1 MGMFSH
7 GKIDREVTQ
16 QWECSVTVRQR
27 GNTAV
32 GMFSHGKIDREV
44 TQQWECSVILR

>member
-1 MGMFSH
+1 MRMFNH

-16 QWECSVTVRQR
+16 QWERLVTVRQR

-32 GMFSHGKIDREV
+32 GIFSHLKIEV
-44 TQQWECSVILR
+44 TQQ

>member
-7 GKIDREVTQ
+7 GKME
-16 QWECSVTVRQR
+16 R